1 MPLLYLLLERH
12 LSLFKVCQS
21 RVLHPEELWDAADT
35 IVWVFDAVRLR
46 YGELKGQSTFDPP
59 FLPPTVLTS
68 PTVLFS
74 QQRMDV
80 SQQFKSYANELV
92 SISRFRAL
100 HTCHTDLISSL
111 TTGTTAPSSGL

>member
-46 YGELKGQSTFDPP
+46 YGELKGQGPFDPL
-59 FLPPTVLTS
+59 LPPMILTS
-68 PTVLFS
+68 LIVLFS

-92 SISRFRAL
+92 SISRFTALRA
-100 HTCHTDLISSL
+100 CHTDLDTSL